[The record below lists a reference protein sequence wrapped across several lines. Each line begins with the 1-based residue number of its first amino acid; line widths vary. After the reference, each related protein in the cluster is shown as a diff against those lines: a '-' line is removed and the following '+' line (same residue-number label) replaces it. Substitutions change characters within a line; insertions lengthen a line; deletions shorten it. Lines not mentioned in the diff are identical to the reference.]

1 MPTKNTIRRN
11 YLIIRRILQ
20 NDYPSKRTLLD
31 YMKRY
36 DVEIGERTFQRDL
49 ADIRSNFDIE
59 IIYDEQKNG
68 YYAQTDSTF
77 DFDKLLYF
85 IGLAESSDIIL
96 STVKDRNKLLEYLS
110 ISPTPHAKGV
120 ENIGRLLQAI
130 QSQMSIHFEHRNY
143 QTGRLKEYTVFP
155 YLLKEFEGMWY
166 MFAYVDELKAFRTF
180 GLDRISDLII
190 TDNHF
195 QREKVLEL
203 TADKFNQVYGLIYEP
218 DNNPNAPIEKVEL
231 RFSDTM
237 LHYLKALPLHQS
249 QTIDENIVTLHLIIN
264 PELENKI
271 IKKETDYKIAYLT
284 FDDGPYYST
293 NDFLKVLKENDVKAT
308 FFTIGLNKE
317 RCYDNQLK
325 ECHSL
330 YKKIVLDGHTIAN
343 HTYSHQIFNGLYSSS
358 TSFINQ
364 VVKQEEFIKEKT
376 GVITNIVRFPGGA
389 STAGNLKNDIIKGLR
404 EKKYGWVDW
413 SAQDGDGGYLPNKDV
428 AWNNFTNS
436 INQNIE
442 VVLFHDY
449 NKITLSILPDAI
461 KYLKDNNYILL
472 PLFYESNMINK

>member
-20 NDYPSKRTLLD
+20 NDYPSKRTLLN

-166 MFAYVDELKAFRTF
+166 MFEHSNHSFVH
-180 GLDRISDLII
+180 RI
-190 TDNHF
+190 
-195 QREKVLEL
+195 
-203 TADKFNQVYGLIYEP
+203 
-218 DNNPNAPIEKVEL
+218 
-231 RFSDTM
+231 
-237 LHYLKALPLHQS
+237 
-249 QTIDENIVTLHLIIN
+249 
-264 PELENKI
+264 
-271 IKKETDYKIAYLT
+271 
-284 FDDGPYYST
+284 
-293 NDFLKVLKENDVKAT
+293 
-308 FFTIGLNKE
+308 
-317 RCYDNQLK
+317 
-325 ECHSL
+325 
-330 YKKIVLDGHTIAN
+330 
-343 HTYSHQIFNGLYSSS
+343 
-358 TSFINQ
+358 
-364 VVKQEEFIKEKT
+364 
-376 GVITNIVRFPGGA
+376 
-389 STAGNLKNDIIKGLR
+389 
-404 EKKYGWVDW
+404 
-413 SAQDGDGGYLPNKDV
+413 
-428 AWNNFTNS
+428 
-436 INQNIE
+436 
-442 VVLFHDY
+442 
-449 NKITLSILPDAI
+449 
-461 KYLKDNNYILL
+461 
-472 PLFYESNMINK
+472 

>member
-166 MFAYVDELKAFRTF
+166 LFAYISELKAFRTF

-203 TADKFNQVYGLIYEP
+203 TADKFNQIYGLIYEP

-249 QTIDENIVTLHLIIN
+249 QT
-264 PELENKI
+264 
-271 IKKETDYKIAYLT
+271 
-284 FDDGPYYST
+284 
-293 NDFLKVLKENDVKAT
+293 
-308 FFTIGLNKE
+308 
-317 RCYDNQLK
+317 
-325 ECHSL
+325 
-330 YKKIVLDGHTIAN
+330 
-343 HTYSHQIFNGLYSSS
+343 
-358 TSFINQ
+358 
-364 VVKQEEFIKEKT
+364 
-376 GVITNIVRFPGGA
+376 
-389 STAGNLKNDIIKGLR
+389 
-404 EKKYGWVDW
+404 
-413 SAQDGDGGYLPNKDV
+413 
-428 AWNNFTNS
+428 
-436 INQNIE
+436 
-442 VVLFHDY
+442 
-449 NKITLSILPDAI
+449 
-461 KYLKDNNYILL
+461 
-472 PLFYESNMINK
+472 

>member
-166 MFAYVDELKAFRTF
+166 LFAYISELKAFRTF

-203 TADKFNQVYGLIYEP
+203 TADKFNQIYGLIYEP

-249 QTIDENIVTLHLIIN
+249 QTRQKNIITLHLIIN

-271 IKKETDYKIAYLT
+271 ISYGEQVE
-284 FDDGPYYST
+284 
-293 NDFLKVLKENDVKAT
+293 VLYPLSLRKRIIQRLQKA
-308 FFTIGLNKE
+308 ISQ
-317 RCYDNQLK
+317 Y
-325 ECHSL
+325 
-330 YKKIVLDGHTIAN
+330 
-343 HTYSHQIFNGLYSSS
+343 
-358 TSFINQ
+358 
-364 VVKQEEFIKEKT
+364 
-376 GVITNIVRFPGGA
+376 
-389 STAGNLKNDIIKGLR
+389 
-404 EKKYGWVDW
+404 
-413 SAQDGDGGYLPNKDV
+413 
-428 AWNNFTNS
+428 
-436 INQNIE
+436 
-442 VVLFHDY
+442 
-449 NKITLSILPDAI
+449 
-461 KYLKDNNYILL
+461 
-472 PLFYESNMINK
+472 